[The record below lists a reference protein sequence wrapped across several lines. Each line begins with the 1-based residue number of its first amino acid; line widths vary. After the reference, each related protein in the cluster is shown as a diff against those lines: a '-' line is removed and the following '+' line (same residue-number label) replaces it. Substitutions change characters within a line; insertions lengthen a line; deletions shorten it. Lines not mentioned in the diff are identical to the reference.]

1 MINIYYSR
9 NLKKKKMILKEQ
21 FIIVVHIKKIYK
33 KLSIEV
39 IFEKNLINKNYKYDI
54 NKIHIKLNFL

>member
-54 NKIHIKLNFL
+54 NKIHIN

>member
-39 IFEKNLINKNYKYDI
+39 IFEKNLINKNYKYVI
-54 NKIHIKLNFL
+54 NKIHIN

>member
-1 MINIYYSR
+1 
-9 NLKKKKMILKEQ
+9 MILREQ

-39 IFEKNLINKNYKYDI
+39 IFENNLINKNYKYDI